1 MIDLK
6 TMRLLGLV
14 SLLAALAIV
23 GIAVSRQLQALGRAP
38 SAATPASTATT
49 PPQAIPEQVR
59 RDVTK
64 ALEQGA
70 ARRDDAAQ

>member
-1 MIDLK
+1 LIDLK

-23 GIAVSRQLQALGRAP
+23 GIVASRQLQALGRAP
-38 SAATPASTATT
+38 SAAAPASTTT
-49 PPQAIPEQVR
+49 SPQALPEQVR

-70 ARRDDAAQ
+70 VRRDDAAQ